1 MCAIKNE
8 NYGVQEKYLKSQFYL
23 VFFLKN
29 DVFSIQPCTVWE
41 DDIYDKCFIQLENYR
56 IFKQNVTL
64 KFCVWFAFSFD
75 TV

>member
-8 NYGVQEKYLKSQFYL
+8 NYGVHEKYLKSQFYL

-41 DDIYDKCFIQLENYR
+41 DDIYDKCLHVYTIRKLPDFQTECNIEILCL
-56 IFKQNVTL
+56 ICL
-64 KFCVWFAFSFD
+64 
-75 TV
+75 

>member
-23 VFFLKN
+23 FFFLKN

-41 DDIYDKCFIQLENYR
+41 DDINDKYLQSRLYN
-56 IFKQNVTL
+56 
-64 KFCVWFAFSFD
+64 
-75 TV
+75 